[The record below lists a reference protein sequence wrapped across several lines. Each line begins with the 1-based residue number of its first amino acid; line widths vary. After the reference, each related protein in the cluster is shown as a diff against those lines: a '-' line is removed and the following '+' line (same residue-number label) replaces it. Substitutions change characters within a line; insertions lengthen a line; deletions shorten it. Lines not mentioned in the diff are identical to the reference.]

1 MTIYEKLT
9 KVQDE
14 LKAPKNQYNSFGKY
28 RYRSCEDILE
38 ALKPILAK
46 YGLFLM
52 ISDTLEQVGDRYYIR
67 ATCTVS
73 DGETHITNCAFA
85 REEESKKGMDGAQ
98 VTGTSSS
105 YARKYAL
112 NGLFLIDDTKDPDT
126 DEYYRQAKG
135 NTGKQTSR
143 PGAGSGKADKLVTE
157 NQISRMYAIASDKG
171 YTKEDIKKS
180 IIKKNKQSAKE
191 LTMAECDEIIAGIE
205 KAPVKG
211 AK

>member
-38 ALKPILAK
+38 ALKPILVK
-46 YGLFLM
+46 HGLFLM

-67 ATCTVS
+67 ATCTIS

-126 DEYYRQAKG
+126 DEYQKQTRENA
-135 NTGKQTSR
+135 NKQTSR

-157 NQISRMYAIASDKG
+157 NQLSRLYAIASDKG

-191 LTMAECDEIIAGIE
+191 LTMAEYDDLIAGIE
-205 KAPVKG
+205 NAPVKG
-211 AK
+211 VK

>member
-1 MTIYEKLT
+1 MSIYEKLT
-9 KVQDE
+9 KVQEE

-28 RYRSCEDILE
+28 NYRSCEDILE

-52 ISDTLEQVGDRYYIR
+52 ISDTMKQIGDRYYIM

-73 DGETHITNCAFA
+73 DGEMHITNCAFA

-126 DEYYRQAKG
+126 EEFHRQSKD
-135 NTGKQTSR
+135 NNEKQTSKSS
-143 PGAGSGKADKLVTE
+143 AGSGKIDKLVTE

-191 LTMAECDEIIAGIE
+191 LTMAEYDEIIAGIE